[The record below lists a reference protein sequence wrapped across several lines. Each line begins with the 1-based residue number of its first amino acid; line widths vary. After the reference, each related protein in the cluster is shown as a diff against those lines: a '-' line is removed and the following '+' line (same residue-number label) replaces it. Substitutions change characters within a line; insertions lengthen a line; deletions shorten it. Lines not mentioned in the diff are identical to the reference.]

1 MITTM
6 TASDV
11 TSFLTISSLPFISLY
26 GCFQHCVSETML
38 LSALTVL
45 QISDEQVAA
54 ACAEFQ
60 GLSDIVLCSLPDALL
75 QPLLGRLHLEGSRF
89 MSQQQ
94 QPVTAKQWLW
104 SADPALRSVVAK
116 EALQWHRGM
125 LSQVNRRKDLL
136 SWDVMPSSRCFL
148 MSGRNVKDWVA
159 WKEWSVTYR
168 WEIRTGAKSKQHFH
182 LLCSHWFAE
191 NFFLAKLSLFY
202 S

>member
-1 MITTM
+1 MI
-6 TASDV
+6 
-11 TSFLTISSLPFISLY
+11 LSSLT
-26 GCFQHCVSETML
+26 VS
-38 LSALTVL
+38 
-45 QISDEQVAA
+45 QISDEQAAA

-94 QPVTAKQWLW
+94 QQPVSAKQWLW

-136 SWDVMPSSRCFL
+136 LWDVMPSSRCFL
-148 MSGRNVKDWVA
+148 MSGRNVKDWVR

-168 WEIRTGAKSKQHFH
+168 REIRTGAESKQHFR
-182 LLCSHWFAE
+182 LLCSHWFTE
-191 NFFLAKLSLFY
+191 HFFSPKAY
-202 S
+202 SFLC